1 MKYLNFKCMG
11 AVLIATALATLA
23 TVAFAALPMNG
34 GKATL
39 NRALLAALDKQQI
52 VAVQLLVKGGA
63 SKLDIDLALRQ
74 RLPPSANKD
83 GVDVD
88 DKMFDALAKLGLA
101 DTNAMVLSA
110 VKSSDSNLLK
120 YFLDRDKADN
130 DEFELGLELKNKL
143 WPTLVENWDDEVFS
157 PLLQW
162 RDAVFSSLSQE
173 QWRTPTQDKPV
184 QNDGLY
190 EALYGGLD
198 EALLTAT
205 NKNNAHVARNLVR
218 AIAGQTGLATALQVA
233 SRSGNGEIIGIVLLA
248 LFSDIDNPDQMSEV
262 VNSAQD
268 AVRQINTDEHRADIL
283 NAALSEIFKGAD
295 DYSFEEFHFE
305 TIKFLV
311 EEGATSFNAELRKH
325 LLWLS
330 QHSSGYGEGEWLL
343 GKLIE
348 LKVADPSVV
357 VQAVIEARD
366 TGLLYFLVEHSDQ
379 LKEATKN
386 LVVEF
391 VENWKPD
398 ALEFILILPFV
409 EKEIETEVFDRALAK
424 AIDKNNMA
432 LVKSII
438 SSDLASD
445 DALRAAL
452 NQAKISGN
460 WEIIN
465 LIEEV
470 TYLGNTGD
478 ENFDWESPNDEDY
491 PY

>member
-1 MKYLNFKCMG
+1 MKTLNFKGMG
-11 AVLIATALATLA
+11 AILIAIALVTLA
-23 TVAFAALPMNG
+23 TVSFAALPMNG

-52 VAVQLLVKGGA
+52 EAVQLLVKGGA

-74 RLPPSANKD
+74 RLPSSANKD

-110 VKSSDSNLLK
+110 IKSSDSNLLK

-157 PLLQW
+157 PLSQW
-162 RDAVFSSLSQE
+162 RLSA
-173 QWRTPTQDKPV
+173 PGNPV
-184 QNDGLY
+184 PID
-190 EALYGGLD
+190 GLD

-205 NKNNAHVARNLVR
+205 NKNNAHVVRNLVQ

-262 VNSAQD
+262 VNSVQD
-268 AVRQINTDEHRADIL
+268 AVRPINTDEHRADIL
-283 NAALSEIFKGAD
+283 NTALSEIFKGAD

-330 QHSSGYGEGEWLL
+330 QHSSGYGGYEDKEWLL

-348 LKVADPSVV
+348 LEVADPSVV

-366 TGLLYFLVEHSDQ
+366 TGLLYFLLEHSDQ

-438 SSDLASD
+438 SSDLASA

-452 NQAKISGN
+452 NQANISGN

-478 ENFDWESPNDEDY
+478 ENFDWEQPNDDEDFDSERPNNEDY

>member
-1 MKYLNFKCMG
+1 MKTLNFKGMG
-11 AVLIATALATLA
+11 AILIAIALVTLA
-23 TVAFAALPMNG
+23 TVSFAALPMNG

-52 VAVQLLVKGGA
+52 EAVQLLVKGGA

-74 RLPPSANKD
+74 RLPSSANKD

-110 VKSSDSNLLK
+110 IKSSDSNLLK

-157 PLLQW
+157 PLSQW
-162 RDAVFSSLSQE
+162 RLSA
-173 QWRTPTQDKPV
+173 PGNPV
-184 QNDGLY
+184 PID
-190 EALYGGLD
+190 GLD

-205 NKNNAHVARNLVR
+205 NKNNAHVVRNLVQ

-262 VNSAQD
+262 VNSVQD
-268 AVRQINTDEHRADIL
+268 AVRPINTDEHRADIL
-283 NAALSEIFKGAD
+283 NTALSEIFKGAD

-330 QHSSGYGEGEWLL
+330 QHSSGYGGYEDKEWLL

-348 LKVADPSVV
+348 LEVADPSVV
-357 VQAVIEARD
+357 VQAVIEAREHRIAI
-366 TGLLYFLVEHSDQ
+366 LLIG
-379 LKEATKN
+379 A
-386 LVVEF
+386 
-391 VENWKPD
+391 
-398 ALEFILILPFV
+398 
-409 EKEIETEVFDRALAK
+409 
-424 AIDKNNMA
+424 
-432 LVKSII
+432 
-438 SSDLASD
+438 
-445 DALRAAL
+445 
-452 NQAKISGN
+452 
-460 WEIIN
+460 
-465 LIEEV
+465 
-470 TYLGNTGD
+470 
-478 ENFDWESPNDEDY
+478 
-491 PY
+491 